1 MRIVHATNAYAA
13 HSGGIRTTVRA
24 LGRGYRAAGHDFV
37 LVTPGRRAITTTHDW
52 GRHVVLAG
60 TPVPASGGYHVFPRI
75 GPVLAALESLAPDRL
90 EVSDRFTL
98 RGIGR
103 WASHAGIPSVVFLH
117 EQLEGV
123 LSAFSPLGHRGLRR
137 IVDRHNAGTVERFDQ
152 VVTTTRLAAR
162 ELARIGLPLV
172 HIPLGVDLEA
182 FRPPDHRDRRA
193 VGAEPLLVLCS
204 RLSRE
209 KRPDLAVDALAHLL
223 AGGLRAR
230 LVIAGDGP
238 LRRSLERRAAD
249 LPVSFVGHLGGRQEV
264 ADLLGSC
271 DVVLA
276 PGPIETF
283 GLAALEALACG
294 TPVVASET
302 SAIRELLVPGAG
314 TCTAPDGPAVAAGVR
329 QVLALPRADRAASA
343 RTRAEEFPWERTT
356 GMLLDLHQ
364 GARAA

>member
-37 LVTPGRRAITTTHDW
+37 LVTPGRRATTTEHDW

-60 TPVPASGGYHVFPRI
+60 TPVPGSGGYHALPRI
-75 GPVLAALESLAPDRL
+75 DPVLAALESVEPDRV
-90 EVSDRFTL
+90 EVSDRLTL

-103 WASHAGIPSVVFLH
+103 WATSAGIPSVVFLH

-123 LSAFSPLGHRGLRR
+123 LSAFSPLGPRGLRR
-137 IVDRHNAGTVERFDQ
+137 IVDRHNAGTVDRFDQ
-152 VVTTTRLAAR
+152 VVTTTWFAAR
-162 ELARIGLPLV
+162 ELARIGLTSV
-172 HIPLGVDLEA
+172 HVPLGVDLEA
-182 FRPPDHRDRRA
+182 FRPPTRRDGRPDVR
-193 VGAEPLLVLCS
+193 LVLCS

-209 KRPDLAVDALAHLL
+209 KRPGLAIDALAHLL
-223 AGGLRAR
+223 RGGLRAQ
-230 LVIAGDGP
+230 LVVAGDGP

-249 LPVSFVGHLGGRQEV
+249 LPVQFVGHLAGRREV
-264 ADLLGSC
+264 SELLGGS
-271 DVVLA
+271 DVLLA

-302 SAIRELLVPGAG
+302 SAVRELLVPGAG
-314 TCTAPDGPAVAAGVR
+314 TCTAPDGPAIAAGIR
-329 QVLALPRADRAASA
+329 QVLALPHADRTAAA
-343 RTRAEEFPWERTT
+343 RARAEEFPWDRTT
-356 GMLLDLHQ
+356 GMLLDLHRA
-364 GARAA
+364 ARAA